1 FYSFSDFSIGT
12 TDAAWFKLNT
22 PDLANVI
29 SRVTGGSESL
39 IDGKL
44 QMTNVGSTPSFYFI
58 NPAGITFSSGASVDV
73 PGSFYVSTASNLKFS
88 DNSQF
93 SANETNASS
102 LSSANPESFGFLG
115 NETGSLILGNSS
127 LMSTALSFRSSS
139 DIAFVGNQ
147 VQINN
152 TSIMSEAIRNNDLTQ
167 NGLDLQLIATGK
179 EAATVELNA
188 PPSYV
193 TTGNLT
199 IQNSTLDVSGNSS
212 GSFVASAD
220 NLSTNNSFLY
230 AHNTGID
237 SMSANDGIDIQ
248 IRSELIVDDSVIASY
263 AKNEGNAGDVKVSA
277 GLLSISRNGVIG
289 TSTFD
294 KGNAGAV
301 MVNAKDIVVKG
312 LNSQFVTGI
321 ASDAVRDSNGGHAG
335 DVSVISDTLRLLD
348 GGVIRSNTFSQNR
361 GNAGN
366 VSIKAVE
373 IEVNG
378 DAGSSPT
385 RISSN
390 ASRGSNGQAGNVT
403 VKADSLNL
411 FNGGSITSALFSGTH
426 GNSGVVIV
434 DAKQIVIDG
443 QDSTQPTG
451 IASVAE
457 FGSKGH
463 AGTVNVTSDSL
474 KLINNGHIS
483 SSTFGSGDAGMV
495 SVEAGEI
502 LIDGTRSE
510 FFTGI
515 SSDAGEEGIDNDG
528 NGGEISI
535 KADNLYLLGGGAVS
549 STTSTRGNA
558 GEITINTDHLV
569 IDGLEDDSYTGI
581 NTEALEGSDG
591 DAGNININTSTL
603 SLRNDGTISS
613 ATQYKG
619 KAGIVSIYADDIKLS
634 RSEIFS
640 DALAKSSG
648 QTGNII
654 IYAENLSLY
663 DNSEIN
669 ISNAAAVSSS
679 DALVPTDI
687 KIYTSNLN
695 LIDSR
700 ITTDSSG
707 NVGAGNI
714 SVNFEDLDIDHRIID
729 EHGSRVLFMS
739 NSLITTSVYGST
751 GNGGDINLA
760 SNFLILDTGF
770 IKANT
775 LAADAS
781 GGDINI
787 QVPIIIP
794 SGNLLFVGGNTPFEF
809 QPLSGLNVIQA
820 VAPDGVNGTINV
832 TTPQLNL
839 NAMLTNLL
847 IESFDS
853 NVLNRD
859 ICEVSDSSSLLQSG
873 RGAQPVRAKDL
884 LLSPV
889 F

>member
-1 FYSFSDFSIGT
+1 
-12 TDAAWFKLNT
+12 
-22 PDLANVI
+22 
-29 SRVTGGSESL
+29 
-39 IDGKL
+39 
-44 QMTNVGSTPSFYFI
+44 
-58 NPAGITFSSGASVDV
+58 
-73 PGSFYVSTASNLKFS
+73 
-88 DNSQF
+88 
-93 SANETNASS
+93 S
-102 LSSANPESFGFLG
+102 LSSATPESFGFLG
-115 NETGSLILGNSS
+115 DEAGSLSLGNSS
-127 LMSTALSFRSSS
+127 IMPTELTFRPGS

-179 EAATVELNA
+179 EAATVELNV
-188 PPSYV
+188 PPSHA

-237 SMSANDGIDIQ
+237 SMSASDGINIQ

-263 AKNEGNAGDVKVSA
+263 AKNEGNAGEVKVSA

-312 LNSQFVTGI
+312 LNSEFVTGI
-321 ASDAVRDSNGGHAG
+321 ASDAVRDSSGGHAG

-403 VKADSLNL
+403 VKADFLNL
-411 FNGGSITSALFSGTH
+411 FNGGSITSALLSGTH

-434 DAKQIVIDG
+434 DAKQIAIDG

-515 SSDAGEEGIDNDG
+515 SSDAGEEGIDSDG

-669 ISNAAAVSSS
+669 ISNAAAISSS

-707 NVGAGNI
+707 NIGAGNI
-714 SVNFEDLDIDHRIID
+714 SVNFEDLDIDHRIIN

-859 ICEVSDSSSLLQSG
+859 MCEVSDSSSLLQSG
-873 RGAQPVRAKDL
+873 RGAQPMRAKDL